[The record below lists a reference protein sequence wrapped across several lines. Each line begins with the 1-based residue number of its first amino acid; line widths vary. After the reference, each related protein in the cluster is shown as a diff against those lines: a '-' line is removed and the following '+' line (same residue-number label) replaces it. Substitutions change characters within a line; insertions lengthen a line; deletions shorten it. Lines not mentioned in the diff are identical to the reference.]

1 MVQLTSR
8 LREAPS
14 EWQNGLAIEVSSEQM
29 ANSIKSV
36 KISNFLKIDAE
47 IEVPISNLTVLV
59 GENGS
64 GKSSILKALHWS
76 IRCATLSDSSGKV
89 TLDQMDYVPSKE
101 FLDLGHKLKLQN
113 SFNGRKCLVSIIDEE
128 LKATTIQIS
137 AARNEAGVKV
147 VVDGPL
153 KDALTNDETPSTA
166 FIPGLAGLAEE
177 ETILATPVMHRKA
190 SSGEGGS
197 ALRQI
202 LLQIS
207 GSPEGTGSAYIEL
220 VELSDW
226 VGRILPGVR
235 FWVKFDRLRDK
246 NIDVRFMTPDMKVVG
261 QSDQVAW
268 KAIEMAGT
276 GFLQVVQIF
285 AYLLYFKPKL
295 MLVDEPDAHLH
306 PTRQQALIRALHEA
320 TNHFPQT
327 QIVVSTHAPAL
338 VRALPEEAKI
348 NWISDGTV
356 RAQGDLVREKMGWS
370 ALDKDIIIFTEDGN
384 LKYFESILSARP
396 DLQNRCLIWPTFG
409 KDSLPDGPKAKS
421 ISKKMGVKV
430 LVHRDRDFMSD
441 DDVTA
446 WAARKAYD
454 TCQIP
459 YWVPNGSD
467 IESQFLDVDHIARS
481 LGVSVKISLEIE
493 TWALRQF
500 QEPIIT
506 ADFSAAYQAAIAQLP
521 NIPGRNPIARWAAI
535 GGFSKN
541 SIKGKEF
548 IKAIKKGCVH
558 VLPKHGLGT
567 LLERRNLIGRSTEE
581 YPIAQDLLDKIAA
594 ILDT

>member
-1 MVQLTSR
+1 
-8 LREAPS
+8 
-14 EWQNGLAIEVSSEQM
+14 M
-29 ANSIKSV
+29 AKFIKSIK
-36 KISNFLKIDAE
+36 IENFLKIDAE
-47 IEVPISNLTVLV
+47 IEVPLSNLTVLV

-64 GKSSILKALHWS
+64 GKSSILKVLHWS
-76 IRCATLSDSSGKV
+76 IRCATLADSSGKV
-89 TLDQMDYVPSKE
+89 TLDQMDYVPSKD

-113 SFNGRKCLVSIIDEE
+113 SMNGRKSIIKLIDEDGN
-128 LKATTIQIS
+128 TTEIQIS

-147 VVDGPL
+147 VAHGPL
-153 KDALTNDETPSTA
+153 KETLVNDETPSTA

-177 ETILATPVMHRKA
+177 ETILAIPVMHRKA

-207 GSPEGTGSAYIEL
+207 GSSEGTGSMHIEL
-220 VELSDW
+220 NELSEW
-226 VGRILPGVR
+226 VGKVLPGVR

-246 NIDVRFMTPDMKVVG
+246 HIDVRFMTPDMKVAG

-306 PTRQQALIRALHEA
+306 PTRQQALIRALSEA
-320 TNHFPQT
+320 TIHFPET

-338 VRALPEEAKI
+338 VRALPEDAKI
-348 NWISDGTV
+348 NWISDGV
-356 RAQGDLVREKMGWS
+356 VKAQGDLVREKMGWT
-370 ALDKDIIIFTEDGN
+370 ALDKEIIIFTEDGN
-384 LKYFESILSARP
+384 LKYFESILAARP
-396 DLQNRCLIWPTFG
+396 TLQNRCLIWPTFG

-430 LVHRDRDFMSD
+430 LIHRDRDFMSD
-441 DDVTA
+441 TDVTA
-446 WAARKAYD
+446 WAAKKAYD

-467 IESQFLDVDHIARS
+467 IESQFLDVAHVARS
-481 LGVSVKISLEIE
+481 LGVTEDIANEIVA
-493 TWALRQF
+493 WAQAQF
-500 QEPIIT
+500 NEPT
-506 ADFSAAYQAAIAQLP
+506 VMAEFSAAYQAAIAQLP
-521 NIPGRNPIARWAAI
+521 NIAGRNPIARWGAI
-535 GGFSKN
+535 GGFSKGA
-541 SIKGKEF
+541 IKGKDF
-548 IKAIKKGCVH
+548 LKSVQKGCVH
-558 VLPKHGLGT
+558 VLPTYGLGT
-567 LLERRNLIGRSTEE
+567 SVGRRELIGKSTEE
-581 YPIAQDLLDKIAA
+581 HPVAQDLLDRISAM
-594 ILDT
+594 LNPL

>member
-1 MVQLTSR
+1 
-8 LREAPS
+8 
-14 EWQNGLAIEVSSEQM
+14 M
-29 ANSIKSV
+29 ANFIKSV
-36 KISNFLKIDAE
+36 KIANFLRIDDE
-47 IEVPISNLTVLV
+47 IEVPLARLTVLV

-76 IRCATLSDSSGKV
+76 IRCATLADSAGKV
-89 TLDQMDYVPSKE
+89 TLEQMDYVPSKE
-101 FLDLGHKLKLQN
+101 FLDLGHKLKIQN
-113 SFNGRKCLVSIIDEE
+113 TLNGRKSTVKLVDDDHKITE
-128 LKATTIQIS
+128 IQIS
-137 AARNEAGVKV
+137 AARNDAGVKV
-147 VVDGPL
+147 KIDGPL
-153 KDALTNDETPSTA
+153 KKALTNDETPSTA

-177 ETILATPVMHRKA
+177 ETILAIPVMHRKA

-197 ALRQI
+197 ALRQV

-207 GSPEGTGSAYIEL
+207 GSSEGTGSDYREL
-220 VELSDW
+220 EELSKW
-226 VGRILPGVR
+226 VGNVLPGVR
-235 FWVKFDRLRDK
+235 FWIKFDRLRDR

-306 PTRQQALIRALHEA
+306 PTRQQALIRALSEA
-320 TNHFPQT
+320 TAHFPDT
-327 QIVVSTHAPAL
+327 QIIVSTHAPAL
-338 VRALPEEAKI
+338 VRALPDNAKI
-348 NWISDGTV
+348 SWIADGV
-356 RAQGDLVREKMGWS
+356 VKAQGDLVREKMGWS
-370 ALDKDIIIFTEDGN
+370 ALDKEIILFTEDGN

-396 DLQNRCLIWPTFG
+396 ILQSRCLIWPTFG

-441 DDVTA
+441 EDVTA
-446 WAARKAYD
+446 WAAKKAYD

-459 YWVPNGSD
+459 YWVPSGSD

-481 LGVSVKISLEIE
+481 LGVSVEIAQEIE
-493 TWALRQF
+493 GWALAQF
-500 QEPIIT
+500 NEQDIM
-506 ADFSAAYQAAIAQLP
+506 ADFSAAYQAAISQLP
-521 NIPGRNPIARWAAI
+521 KIAGRNPIARWETI

-541 SIKGKEF
+541 AIKGKDYLE
-548 IKAIKKGCVH
+548 AVQTGCVH
-558 VLPKHGLGT
+558 VLPTHGLG
-567 LLERRNLIGRSTEE
+567 RSVGQRDAIGRSTEE
-581 YPIAQDLLDKIAA
+581 HPVAQSLLDMISEL
-594 ILDT
+594 LDS